1 MAWWDSRQQQQQWQE
16 QEQHRSLSVASIRP
30 KKRLILGDAFPRLDQ
45 PASSSQ
51 QPAPA
56 PTPARLTMDQ
66 ERALLSPV
74 FDDYRAATST
84 PPLVVHVE
92 IRFTDPVIRSR
103 YFRSYGSSPALEPS
117 RRLCNGLLRR
127 IERCSHE
134 LLTRKDSGALEP
146 LRDDTKES
154 KPLRF
159 DMTFR
164 IMTRGAGEWAE
175 RAYRSYQK
183 QPLTVALTKDII
195 LATHKMVGLYLRRHD
210 KYFRWI
216 DQPFYDMEPE
226 NPETTVPTHGGPLSL
241 ACIPRS
247 RFIES
252 SQSFEAVPGY
262 RIELSFESR
271 NPQRK
276 EIEFQTVVK
285 ANSKQTAPLT
295 LFMSEDLL
303 WRALRAVNEGL
314 EPRKR
319 AFDDHLKDCL
329 ALDCHHADD
338 DALSIELRI
347 TNNLGPVYSQV
358 RRTIT
363 SKLSLF
369 RDSEA
374 KDCDEFLKAAE
385 AALVDACQDTDA
397 KINAMDD
404 FELRILELKGVGWTL
419 SQPAKFT
426 VNSSASYSRR
436 TIQAALDRVQTGI
449 SDVLRGR
456 NVAVH
461 ISAHKR
467 GHTVLDKAIVA
478 HEKRGGM
485 KEMFASPEEES
496 SVLIARLKTRIRSD
510 IDMVFEDTC
519 LIDDMTDDGD
529 EEGQMLPFPLAGT
542 SGTNDPLPN
551 EQCNPVR
558 EQPPAKQSGH
568 TQSKSQSL
576 PRPQPSSR
584 RLVQRAFSLTHSS
597 SEPPVFQALPAS
609 VREGPPA
616 ETSVGTVHE
625 TASPPRPQSSSRTL
639 VQRALSLTKRQST
652 ETLQEPPGNQ
662 HDKSK
667 SLPRQKS
674 SVRRLVRRAFSLS
687 RRSTESLWSKNFSKL
702 AEHTPE
708 GERSRPG
715 SVAGEQDLT
724 RTRGQRHSLGRP
736 MTAMGLVEPAE
747 ATESL
752 IAISKSRSTAGRVS
766 NASTLIDELA
776 IGVNPLDPTEP
787 VEVGDGRVTGPTQ
800 ASETEPAEV
809 NRHIGE
815 SAPQRGSER
824 LCLTVPSVVE
834 TDDAGISAGIDLGEP
849 AAAFDANSTFQTS
862 NRAKVTPCPG
872 EEHFSGQGTGSL
884 MMDTD
889 DALERAPNPV
899 FDEVSK
905 TRSLNPTNTGEDEG
919 STAPSTPALST
930 GGDSSP
936 RASVLITPRYLRR
949 LSGARDSIAK
959 EPEPEPEAL
968 GPDMEAETDGQS
980 TAMTSEGEDQ
990 SRDILE
996 LPQIETCSPICLP
1009 QTTNVPELTTNGP
1022 EKNLESAL
1030 LLGENTESEVSGDGV
1045 NSGREEDDS
1054 PLRTLTA
1061 NSEQE
1066 NNTSFI
1072 NEVSYTAELG
1082 AELFAKPNGGCQG
1095 ANEARPD
1102 FPTPE
1107 VRNSAPTDTRLIA
1120 RSISL
1125 SSSEPSSGP
1134 FKPIDCQQAV
1144 GFGVGSVGGVVVE
1157 RFCAAKGSPDSLGLP
1172 TPETDASKS
1181 ETNNIESLHPVDFE
1195 SDGLKIPAVP
1205 QAPEIPIENNG
1216 AGGHVHDRLALE
1228 AGSESQNASQHEI
1241 GDILATEKSET
1252 SSHEVLITHDG
1263 SLPAAVSSV
1272 SVDNGA
1278 DTRTC
1283 DDSAGA
1289 LGLGDDQDSAAS
1301 ASCAASDIIVGDHV
1315 GDDVGASADLDSGL
1329 SEASVG
1335 VDSSRDVQM
1344 PEPATCG
1351 GSETPEGT
1359 SSSIRGIRASSLDI
1373 SSGSRDGE
1381 GVCNS
1386 SGPESE
1392 TFSETSTKDEAEG
1405 GGCSADVGSVCP
1417 KTSAGHLLGAGT
1429 DFDADGEVVVTEDAP
1444 SLNETGPYLEARISQ
1459 VSQAGHDV
1467 DADASS
1473 SLLTEIIG
1481 ENVVTAPDI
1490 PLARDAVQE
1499 SIAKLEKTLVLQGV
1513 EISGPEIGVEEAKEN
1528 TSQSDIGVD
1537 AEKIETMPDALMLGP
1552 EAVDDMTNTPRGPA
1566 GLDVGYETEILAN
1579 TPEILGDSEEVNKR
1593 HWGAEVESSVLEDG
1607 TAEPGIP
1614 AKAFVAPLAD
1624 DSVADG
1630 SGQRLVL
1637 PEISVKEFTA
1647 PLPDEPTCSLDKA
1660 LTSGDLV
1667 ANPSTLFLESNVAAS
1682 ANKTAEIPVTQPADH
1697 PTSFNPLLLFPFPV
1711 LSAWSN
1717 SSSIPD
1723 TLGCGTLPSAR
1734 SSVDSYRVLLSDEEK
1749 SSSLSSFKNCSRPQT
1764 AGYLGLHR
1772 ESPFADFGLRGALGD
1787 THRSSFPALQAVVA
1801 VATTEEKP
1809 DSLPVKGGTDKKH
1822 GKRRKIVKAQPQED
1836 GDDGPMVLSRIMLLL
1851 AGAMAINK
1859 VLKGPPPGFGAG
1871 Y

>member
-1 MAWWDSRQQQQQWQE
+1 MAWWDSQQQQQRQWQE
-16 QEQHRSLSVASIRP
+16 QEQRRSLGGASTRP

-51 QPAPA
+51 QLAPAPA
-56 PTPARLTMDQ
+56 PARLTMDE

-74 FDDYRAATST
+74 FDDYRATTST

-103 YFRSYGSSPALEPS
+103 YFRSYGSSPALDPG

-175 RAYRSYQK
+175 RTYRSYQK

-210 KYFRWI
+210 KYFRWV

-226 NPETTVPTHGGPLSL
+226 NRETTVPTHGGPLSL

-247 RFIES
+247 HFIES

-276 EIEFQTVVK
+276 EIEFRTMVK
-285 ANSKQTAPLT
+285 VNSKQTAPLT

-303 WRALRAVNEGL
+303 WKALRAVNEGL

-329 ALDCHHADD
+329 TLDCHHADD

-347 TNNLGPVYSQV
+347 ANNLGPVYSQV

-374 KDCDEFLKAAE
+374 KDCDEFLTATE

-426 VNSSASYSRR
+426 VDSSASYSRR

-485 KEMFASPEEES
+485 KKVLASPEEES
-496 SVLIARLKTRIRSD
+496 SILIARLKTRIQSD

-519 LIDDMTDDGD
+519 SIDDMTDDGD

-597 SEPPVFQALPAS
+597 SEPPVFQELPDS

-616 ETSVGTVHE
+616 GTSVGTIHE

-639 VQRALSLTKRQST
+639 VQRALSLTKRHST

-662 HDKSK
+662 HGMSK

-687 RRSTESLWSKNFSKL
+687 RRSTESLRSKNSSKL

-708 GERSRPG
+708 ASRSYK
-715 SVAGEQDLT
+715 VFD
-724 RTRGQRHSLGRP
+724 RHIQESLNDRSYP
-736 MTAMGLVEPAE
+736 TEPAE
-747 ATESL
+747 VSD
-752 IAISKSRSTAGRVS
+752 SRVAG
-766 NASTLIDELA
+766 
-776 IGVNPLDPTEP
+776 PTE
-787 VEVGDGRVTGPTQ
+787 
-800 ASETEPAEV
+800 ASEIEPAEV
-809 NRHIGE
+809 NRDIGE

-824 LCLTVPSVVE
+824 LCLTVPSDAE
-834 TDDAGISAGIDLGEP
+834 TDDAGISAGTDLGEP
-849 AAAFDANSTFQTS
+849 AATCNANSTFQTS
-862 NRAKVTPCPG
+862 DRAKVTPCPG
-872 EEHFSGQGTGSL
+872 EEHFSGQGTSSL
-884 MMDTD
+884 MMDTPGASD
-889 DALERAPNPV
+889 DAPERAPDPV
-899 FDEVSK
+899 FDEVSE

-959 EPEPEPEAL
+959 EPEPESEPEAP
-968 GPDMEAETDGQS
+968 GPDMEAETDGQP
-980 TAMTSEGEDQ
+980 TAITSEGGDQ
-990 SRDILE
+990 GHDILE
-996 LPQIETCSPICLP
+996 LPQIETCSPLSLH
-1009 QTTNVPELTTNGP
+1009 QKTNVPELTTNGP
-1022 EKNLESAL
+1022 EENLESAP
-1030 LLGENTESEVSGDGV
+1030 LLGKNTEPEVPGDGV

-1054 PLRTLTA
+1054 PLRTLTT

-1072 NEVSYTAELG
+1072 NDMSHTAELG
-1082 AELFAKPNGGCQG
+1082 AELSTKPNGGGCQG
-1095 ANEARPD
+1095 ANEA
-1102 FPTPE
+1102 
-1107 VRNSAPTDTRLIA
+1107 
-1120 RSISL
+1120 
-1125 SSSEPSSGP
+1125 
-1134 FKPIDCQQAV
+1134 V
-1144 GFGVGSVGGVVVE
+1144 GFGVGGVGGVVVE
-1157 RFCAAKGSPDSLGLP
+1157 GFCAANGSPDSLGLP

-1181 ETNNIESLHPVDFE
+1181 ETNNIESLHPADFE

-1228 AGSESQNASQHEI
+1228 AGCESQDAPQHEI
-1241 GDILATEKSET
+1241 GDILTTEKSET
-1252 SSHEVLITHDG
+1252 SSHEVLITRDG
-1263 SLPAAVSSV
+1263 GLPAVVSSV

-1283 DDSAGA
+1283 DVSAGA
-1289 LGLGDDQDSAAS
+1289 LGLGNDQDSAAS
-1301 ASCAASDIIVGDHV
+1301 ASCAASDIIAGDHV
-1315 GDDVGASADLDSGL
+1315 RDDVGASADLDSGL

-1335 VDSSRDVQM
+1335 VDSSRGVQM

-1351 GSETPEGT
+1351 GPETPEGT
-1359 SSSIRGIRASSLDI
+1359 SGSFRSICASSPDI

-1381 GVCNS
+1381 RACNS
-1386 SGPESE
+1386 SGSESE

-1405 GGCSADVGSVCP
+1405 GGCSADVGSGCP
-1417 KTSAGHLLGAGT
+1417 KASAGHLLGAGT

-1444 SLNETGPYLEARISQ
+1444 SLNETVPYLEARTAQ

-1481 ENVVTAPDI
+1481 ENVATAPDT

-1499 SIAKLEKTLVLQGV
+1499 GIAKLEKTLVLQGV
-1513 EISGPEIGVEEAKEN
+1513 EISGPEIGSEENA
-1528 TSQSDIGVD
+1528 SQSDIGVD
-1537 AEKIETMPDALMLGP
+1537 VEKIEAIPEALALGP

-1566 GLDVGYETEILAN
+1566 GLDVGYEIEILTN

-1593 HWGAEVESSVLEDG
+1593 YWGAEVESSVLEDG

-1614 AKAFVAPLAD
+1614 AQAFVAPLAD

-1637 PEISVKEFTA
+1637 PEISVKEFPA
-1647 PLPDEPTCSLDKA
+1647 PPPDEPTCSPDKA
-1660 LTSGDLV
+1660 LASGDLV
-1667 ANPSTLFLESNVAAS
+1667 ANPSTLFLESDVAAS
-1682 ANKTAEIPVTQPADH
+1682 ANKTAEIPVTQPTDH
-1697 PTSFNPLLLFPFPV
+1697 PTSFNPLLLSPSPV

-1734 SSVDSYRVLLSDEEK
+1734 GSVDSYRVLLSDEEK
-1749 SSSLSSFKNCSRPQT
+1749 SSSLSSFDNCSRPQT

-1787 THRSSFPALQAVVA
+1787 TRRSSFPALQAVGA

-1822 GKRRKIVKAQPQED
+1822 GKRRKIVKAQPQD
-1836 GDDGPMVLSRIMLLL
+1836 DSDDGPMVLSRIMLLL
-1851 AGAMAINK
+1851 AGAMAISK
-1859 VLKGPPPGFGAG
+1859 VLKGPPPKFGAS